1 MTSFGLTNLR
11 RSDIVVGMKDY
22 RLYILMRN
30 DLPSMGSG
38 RAAAQA
44 SHAANAFIHEWGNP
58 EKINRSDVGEWKKQT
73 KQGFGTAIV
82 LSASKAQIEKVL
94 KSRRIPQGWVIDP
107 DYVVSVSV
115 ELAPYIKGVYKEIS
129 ESDPARLLIHRSEKT
144 CAYIFGLKEEL
155 EPLVGELP
163 LYPQ

>member
-1 MTSFGLTNLR
+1 
-11 RSDIVVGMKDY
+11 MKDY

-44 SHAANAFIHEWGNP
+44 SHAANAFIHEWGNDK
-58 EKINRSDVGEWKKQT
+58 KIRRGDVVEWQGQT

-82 LSASKAQIEKVL
+82 LSANKAQIDKIL
-94 KSRRIPQGWVIDP
+94 RSRVIPQGWVIDP

-115 ELAPYIKGVYKEIS
+115 ELAPFIKGVFKEVS
-129 ESDPARLLIHRSEKT
+129 ETDPSRLLIHRSEKT
-144 CAYIFGLKEEL
+144 CAYVFGTKEQL
-155 EPLVGELP
+155 EPLLGELP
-163 LYPQ
+163 LYP